1 MVNES
6 LRGRVGAQNDM
17 TYYFVN
23 VPKLPKE
30 LSHQS
35 GTVELV
41 EYAVRENKKVEK
53 NQTVAVVRNRW
64 AKIAL
69 KAVGPGYVSK
79 IFFQKGTQVKEGDPF
94 AIIVCDPEAA
104 PSSKETSEIEVIE
117 HIRQKPNK

>member
-1 MVNES
+1 
-6 LRGRVGAQNDM
+6 M